1 MAGGPA
7 SAKEI
12 RAVPPAIA
20 KKLCQAAD
28 EANKAQMHMQHS
40 PPKPNDCALIG
51 FGLAMSKE

>member
-20 KKLCQAAD
+20 KKCCQAAD
-28 EANKAQMHMQHS
+28 EANKAQMHLQHS
-40 PPKPNDCALIG
+40 PPKPNDYALFG